1 MTRKELAGMLGV
13 HHMPVAFWEW
23 GWRRIP
29 PLLPLAPKALEHEMK
44 AGGGK
49 NGLIGRVPGVQEAE

>member
-1 MTRKELAGMLGV
+1 MLGV
-13 HHMPVAFWEW
+13 HHMAVAFWEW

-29 PLLPLAPKALEHEMK
+29 PLLPLALEALEHEMK

-49 NGLIGRVPGVQEAE
+49 NGLIGSVPGVQEAE